1 MRVAIPTKNNR
12 IDPQYSRAAEFTIY
26 EIEIELVKKK
36 EVVPLGK
43 TAIADFLTE
52 QDINAVICG
61 NIRSSAR
68 NILRA
73 KRIELTYGV
82 LGEVDD
88 VMIRYL
94 SGERLGD
101 IDENAWKAGRRRR
114 VIYGTTG
121 TFFPD
126 IYVKSVF
133 ELPLEDLKKL
143 GIRGLVF
150 DIDNTV
156 APLRCS
162 RAG

>member
-43 TAIADFLTE
+43 
-52 QDINAVICG
+52 NAVICG

-101 IDENAWKAGRRRR
+101 IDENAYWKAGRE
-114 VIYGTTG
+114 G
-121 TFFPD
+121 
-126 IYVKSVF
+126 
-133 ELPLEDLKKL
+133 E
-143 GIRGLVF
+143 
-150 DIDNTV
+150 
-156 APLRCS
+156 
-162 RAG
+162 

>member
-36 EVVPLGK
+36 EIVPLGK

-52 QDINAVICG
+52 QGINAVICG
-61 NIRSSAR
+61 NICSSAR

-101 IDENAWKAGRRRR
+101 IDENAYWKAGRE
-114 VIYGTTG
+114 G
-121 TFFPD
+121 
-126 IYVKSVF
+126 
-133 ELPLEDLKKL
+133 E
-143 GIRGLVF
+143 
-150 DIDNTV
+150 
-156 APLRCS
+156 
-162 RAG
+162 

>member
-52 QDINAVICG
+52 QDI
-61 NIRSSAR
+61 
-68 NILRA
+68 LRA

-101 IDENAWKAGRRRR
+101 IDENAYWKAGRE
-114 VIYGTTG
+114 G
-121 TFFPD
+121 
-126 IYVKSVF
+126 
-133 ELPLEDLKKL
+133 E
-143 GIRGLVF
+143 
-150 DIDNTV
+150 
-156 APLRCS
+156 
-162 RAG
+162 

>member
-36 EVVPLGK
+36 EIVPLGK

-94 SGERLGD
+94 SGERLG
-101 IDENAWKAGRRRR
+101 IWMK
-114 VIYGTTG
+114 TPTG
-121 TFFPD
+121 KQAEKESNLWHYWNVFFR
-126 IYVKSVF
+126 IF
-133 ELPLEDLKKL
+133 M
-143 GIRGLVF
+143 
-150 DIDNTV
+150 
-156 APLRCS
+156 
-162 RAG
+162 

>member
-1 MRVAIPTKNNR
+1 MGKPPLSPDEINIMATHTHSGPNMH
-12 IDPQYSRAAEFTIY
+12 EFF
-26 EIEIELVKKK
+26 KC
-36 EVVPLGK
+36 
-43 TAIADFLTE
+43 FLTE

-101 IDENAWKAGRRRR
+101 IDENAYWKAGRE
-114 VIYGTTG
+114 G
-121 TFFPD
+121 
-126 IYVKSVF
+126 
-133 ELPLEDLKKL
+133 E
-143 GIRGLVF
+143 
-150 DIDNTV
+150 
-156 APLRCS
+156 
-162 RAG
+162 

>member
-26 EIEIELVKKK
+26 EIEIEL
-36 EVVPLGK
+36 
-43 TAIADFLTE
+43 
-52 QDINAVICG
+52 VICG

-101 IDENAWKAGRRRR
+101 IDENAYWKAGRE
-114 VIYGTTG
+114 G
-121 TFFPD
+121 
-126 IYVKSVF
+126 
-133 ELPLEDLKKL
+133 E
-143 GIRGLVF
+143 
-150 DIDNTV
+150 
-156 APLRCS
+156 
-162 RAG
+162 

>member
-1 MRVAIPTKNNR
+1 MLQF
-12 IDPQYSRAAEFTIY
+12 PQKTTESIRSTAVRRNLRIY

-101 IDENAWKAGRRRR
+101 IDENAYWKAGREESNLWHYWN
-114 VIYGTTG
+114 V
-121 TFFPD
+121 FFR
-126 IYVKSVF
+126 IF
-133 ELPLEDLKKL
+133 M
-143 GIRGLVF
+143 
-150 DIDNTV
+150 
-156 APLRCS
+156 
-162 RAG
+162 

>member
-1 MRVAIPTKNNR
+1 MLQFPRKNNR

-88 VMIRYL
+88 VMIRL
-94 SGERLGD
+94 SSAAERWWD
-101 IDENAWKAGRRRR
+101 IDENAYWKAGRE
-114 VIYGTTG
+114 G
-121 TFFPD
+121 
-126 IYVKSVF
+126 
-133 ELPLEDLKKL
+133 E
-143 GIRGLVF
+143 
-150 DIDNTV
+150 
-156 APLRCS
+156 
-162 RAG
+162 